1 MLSIL
6 VTTVGFISV
15 LIGYFIL
22 HTIEDGSGKITIR
35 IILSS
40 IFVFGGLC
48 VVVFQAVRM
57 LVLYILPRLLDILF

>member
-6 VTTVGFISV
+6 VTTIGFISV

-22 HTIEDGSGKITIR
+22 NTIEDGSRGVSIR
-35 IILSS
+35 VIFSAM
-40 IFVFGGLC
+40 FVFGGLC

-57 LVLYILPRLLDILF
+57 LILYILPRLLDILF

>member
-6 VTTVGFISV
+6 VTTIGFISV

-22 HTIEDGSGKITIR
+22 NTIEDGSRGVSIR
-35 IILSS
+35 VIFSAM
-40 IFVFGGLC
+40 FVFGGLC